1 MVADVR
7 ALHSCG
13 IKLDLRGNI
22 ARQRPKEVIL
32 LGERSIPKVCVRTL
46 DLLNMGRC
54 PGVIVVLESLL
65 EPRSRLS
72 SLL

>member
-1 MVADVR
+1 MAADVR
-7 ALHSCG
+7 AKNSCG
-13 IKLDLRGNI
+13 IKLDLRGDI
-22 ARQRPKEVIL
+22 ARQRPREVIL
-32 LGERSIPKVCVRTL
+32 SGERSIPKVCVSTL

-54 PGVIVVLESLL
+54 PGVIVVSESLL